1 MKVLAA
7 LLALFAAT
15 PVWAQSSPE
24 PRTADPS
31 TSDAPVAEP
40 ELRAELLQR
49 FAAEQDVRARSIPL
63 GGAVP
68 DSLASPSPALTAVLA
83 EMTQIDADN
92 LTFVEALVRERGWP
106 TRALVGADGV
116 SAVWFIFQH
125 ATVEV
130 QERVLPLVEAAWRA
144 GDLPGSK
151 YALMLDRVRLVRGEP
166 QVYGSQPNMAAD
178 GSVSVPTTVDPEN
191 LDARRAEV
199 GLGPIEEY
207 LQAVREAYG
216 IAAAP
221 SE

>member
-1 MKVLAA
+1 M
-7 LLALFAAT
+7 
-15 PVWAQSSPE
+15 
-24 PRTADPS
+24 
-31 TSDAPVAEP
+31 
-40 ELRAELLQR
+40 
-49 FAAEQDVRARSIPL
+49 
-63 GGAVP
+63 P